1 MLIRINNVF
10 RICEE
15 QSYEV
20 LIDII
25 NEVREALE
33 EFDTNWITYE

>member
-1 MLIRINNVF
+1 MLIRLNIVF
-10 RICEE
+10 RRCEE

-25 NEVREALE
+25 NEVREAL
-33 EFDTNWITYE
+33 DL